1 MSAQDDKDKVKKE
14 IDRLLEQYEKEK
26 ESQDLNVNVK
36 VDTSQIQKELMSW
49 RLLKKRAV
57 SKAKELGLDVSEEEI
72 EDYEDYLELA
82 RKAREKMEEIEIE
95 NLKQDLDV
103 EGVKSSVPS
112 GSVPLSSQ
120 QTGKTPEFESY
131 RDMYK
136 FLYKQAHSQDKETR
150 QEAQAILDKMFEKWA
165 RGMKNPA
172 YRGFE
177 LEDKEFSI
185 EKWREEL
192 NKEARAKRG
201 VKTEEGE
208 D

>member
-1 MSAQDDKDKVKKE
+1 MSEEKDKTKEE

-26 ESQDLNVNVK
+26 QNIDVNVK

-57 SKAKELGLDVSEEEI
+57 SKARELGLDVSEEEI

-103 EGVKSSVPS
+103 EGIKSSVPS

-120 QTGKTPEFESY
+120 QTNEPLKFSSY
-131 RDMYK
+131 KEMYR
-136 FLYKQAHSQDKETR
+136 FLYRQLHSQDRETR
-150 QEAQAILDKMFEKWA
+150 EEAKKVLDEMFRKWTK
-165 RGMKNPA
+165 GMKNPA

-177 LEDKEFSI
+177 VSDKEFSI
-185 EKWREEL
+185 TEWRERL

-201 VKTEEGE
+201 VKTEEE
-208 D
+208 T